1 MATTI
6 DMERPVTASLTE
18 RLEAMKGAL
27 DALGTNVFLA
37 DRDLRLVYMNKRAA
51 EVMKSIDDVVDKL
64 FHVKFEDLIGTQIDA
79 FHGDRARQIRRTL
92 EDPRNLPIR
101 KEIKLAH
108 LVLDL
113 DVNAIRDERGEYLGY
128 VVNWEEIGERK
139 RLEAASAESAAMF
152 VALGKS
158 LAVIEFQLD
167 GTITHANE
175 NFLNAV
181 GYTLDE
187 VKGKHHSIFVEPS
200 YRDSSEYKAF
210 WARLNR
216 GEYDAGE
223 FKRIAKGGREIWIQG
238 SYNPILDAGGKP
250 YKVVKYASDI
260 TAQKLQNADY
270 AGQIAAIGKSQAVI
284 EFTMDGT
291 AINANA
297 NFLSALGYSL
307 DEVKGKHHSMFVDPA
322 YRESSE
328 YRAFWAHLNRGE
340 YEAGEFKRIG
350 KGGKEV
356 WIQASYN
363 PILDLNGKPF
373 KVVKYATDVTA
384 QKLQNADYA
393 GQIAAIGKSQAVV
406 EFRMDGSLINAN
418 ANFLNQL
425 GYSLDEVKGKHHSM
439 FVDPTY
445 RESSEYRA
453 FWAQLN
459 RGEYQTSEY
468 KRIGKGGKEVWIQAS
483 YNPILDLNGKPFKVV
498 KYGTDMTQLVQN
510 RLEIVRA
517 VEGAAGGDLT
527 QQINVKGNDDLSQ
540 VGVQLRNF
548 FGGLRDSLKQISEA
562 ASTVGSSSEELNA
575 VSQEMASGA
584 EETAR
589 QATIVSAASEEVSKS
604 VSMVATG
611 SDEML
616 SAIREI
622 SRNSTEAARVT
633 KNAVTVAESA
643 NATISKLGESSIEIG
658 KVIKVITSIAQQTN
672 LLALNATIEAARA
685 GEAGKGFAVVANEVK
700 ELAKQTAKATEE
712 IGQKIEA
719 IQSDTKGAVESI
731 ATITSTIAQINDIS
745 TTIASA
751 VEEQTATTNHIGRN
765 VGEAAK
771 GTGEIARNITEVANA
786 AKQTLQGATETEKAS
801 GALSK
806 LATELQ
812 TLVARFKV

>member
-1 MATTI
+1 
-6 DMERPVTASLTE
+6 
-18 RLEAMKGAL
+18 MKGAL
-27 DALGTNVFLA
+27 DGLGTNVFIA

-51 EVMKSIDDVVDKL
+51 ATMKSIADVVDKL
-64 FHVKFEDLIGTQIDA
+64 FHVQFEDLIGTQIDA
-79 FHGDRARQIRRTL
+79 FHGERARQIRRL
-92 EDPRNLPIR
+92 LDDPRNLPIR
-101 KEIKLAH
+101 KEIKLAD
-108 LVLDL
+108 LILDL
-113 DVNAIRDERGEYLGY
+113 DVNAIRDEHGEYVGC
-128 VVNWEEIGERK
+128 VVNWEEISEKK
-139 RLEAASAESAAMF
+139 RLEAASADSTAMF
-152 VALGKS
+152 SALGKS
-158 LAVIEFQLD
+158 LAVIEFQMD
-167 GTITHANE
+167 GTIITANE
-175 NFLNAV
+175 NFLNAL

-187 VKGKHHSIFVEPS
+187 IKGKHHSLFVEPS

-210 WARLNR
+210 WAKLNR
-216 GEYDAGE
+216 GEYEAGE
-223 FKRIAKGGREIWIQG
+223 FKRLGKGGREIWIQG
-238 SYNPILDAGGKP
+238 SYNPILDASGKP
-250 YKVVKYASDI
+250 YKVVKYATDI

-284 EFTMDGT
+284 EFRMDGT
-291 AINANA
+291 VLNANA
-297 NFLSALGYSL
+297 NFLNALGYSL
-307 DEVKGKHHSMFVDPA
+307 DEIKGKNHSMFVDAA

-328 YRAFWAHLNRGE
+328 YKAFWAQLNRGE

-373 KVVKYATDVTA
+373 KVVKYATDITA

-393 GQIAAIGKSQAVV
+393 GQIAAIGKSQAVI
-406 EFRMDGSLINAN
+406 EFRMDGTVLGAN
-418 ANFLNQL
+418 DNFLTSL
-425 GYSLDEVKGKHHSM
+425 GYTWDEIKGKHHSL
-439 FVDPTY
+439 FVDPAY
-445 RESSEYRA
+445 RESSEYKA

-459 RGEYQTSEY
+459 RGEYESGEF
-468 KRIGKGGKEVWIQAS
+468 KRIGKGGKEVWLQAS
-483 YNPILDLNGKPFKVV
+483 YNPILDLNGKPFKVI
-498 KYGTDMTQLVQN
+498 KYATDITQLVQN
-510 RLEIVRA
+510 RLEIVR
-517 VEGAAGGDLT
+517 VVQAAEGGDLT
-527 QQINVKGNDDLSQ
+527 QQINVKGDDDLSK
-540 VGVQLRNF
+540 VGAQLRNF
-548 FGGLRDSLKQISEA
+548 LGGLRDSLKQISEA

-584 EETAR
+584 EETSR

-604 VSMVATG
+604 VAMVATG

-712 IGQKIEA
+712 IGQKIDA

-771 GTGEIARNITEVANA
+771 GTNEIARNITEVANA
-786 AKQTLQGATETEKAS
+786 AKQTMQGATETEKAS

>member
-6 DMERPVTASLTE
+6 DIERPVTASLTE
-18 RLEAMKGAL
+18 SVAAMKGAL
-27 DALGTNVFLA
+27 DGLGTNVFIA

-51 EVMKSIDDVVDKL
+51 DVMKSIGDVVEKL
-64 FHVKFEDLIGTQIDA
+64 FHVSFEDLIGTHIDA
-79 FHGDRARQIRRTL
+79 FHGDRARQIRRAL

-108 LVLDL
+108 LILDL
-113 DVNAIRDERGEYLGY
+113 DVNAIRDERGEYIGC
-128 VVNWEEIGERK
+128 VVNWEEISARK
-139 RLEAASAESAAMF
+139 TLEASSIESVAMF
-152 VALGKS
+152 AAISKS
-158 LAVIEFQLD
+158 LAVIEFQMD
-167 GTITHANE
+167 GTILDANE
-175 NFLNAV
+175 NFLNAL

-187 VKGKHHSIFVEPS
+187 IKGKHHSIFVEPS

-210 WARLNR
+210 WAKLHR
-216 GEYDAGE
+216 GEFDANE
-223 FKRIAKGGREIWIQG
+223 FKRIGKGGREIWIQA
-238 SYNPILDAGGKP
+238 SYNPILDASGKP
-250 YKVVKYASDI
+250 YKVVKYATDI

-284 EFTMDGT
+284 EFRMDGT
-291 AINANA
+291 VIGANA

-307 DEVKGKHHSMFVDPA
+307 DEIKGKHHSMFVEAA

-328 YRAFWAHLNRGE
+328 YKAFWAQLNRGE
-340 YEAGEFKRIG
+340 YQAAEYKRIG
-350 KGGKEV
+350 KGGREV

-373 KVVKYATDVTA
+373 KVVKYA
-384 QKLQNADYA
+384 
-393 GQIAAIGKSQAVV
+393 
-406 EFRMDGSLINAN
+406 
-418 ANFLNQL
+418 
-425 GYSLDEVKGKHHSM
+425 
-439 FVDPTY
+439 VD
-445 RESSEYRA
+445 
-453 FWAQLN
+453 
-459 RGEYQTSEY
+459 
-468 KRIGKGGKEVWIQAS
+468 I
-483 YNPILDLNGKPFKVV
+483 
-498 KYGTDMTQLVQN
+498 TQLVQN
-510 RLEIVRA
+510 RLEIVRV
-517 VEGAAGGDLT
+517 VEAADGGDLT

-540 VGVQLRNF
+540 VGAQLRSF
-548 FGGLRDSLKQISEA
+548 LGGLRDSLKQIAEA
-562 ASTVGSSSEELNA
+562 ATTVGASSEELNA

-584 EETAR
+584 EETSR
-589 QATIVSAASEEVSKS
+589 QATVVSAASEEVSKS
-604 VSMVATG
+604 VAMVATG

-633 KNAVTVAESA
+633 KNAVAVAESA
-643 NATISKLGESSIEIG
+643 NATISKLGDSSIEIG

-719 IQSDTKGAVESI
+719 IQADTKGAVESI
-731 ATITSTIAQINDIS
+731 AAITSTIAQINDIS

-751 VEEQTATTNHIGRN
+751 VEEQTATTNQIGRN

-786 AKQTLQGATETEKAS
+786 AKQTMQGATETEKAS